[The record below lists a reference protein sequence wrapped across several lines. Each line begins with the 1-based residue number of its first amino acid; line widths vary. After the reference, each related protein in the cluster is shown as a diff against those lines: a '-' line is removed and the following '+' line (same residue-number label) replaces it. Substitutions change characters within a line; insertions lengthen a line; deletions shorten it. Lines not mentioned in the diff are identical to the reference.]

1 MPVDGR
7 GERERAGVTARPLYS
22 FQEASHVVRS
32 GNARQ
37 ILVKYI
43 AMKRYGALA
52 TFAYVILAAAS
63 VWFGGLNQDEGWYLY
78 AANLVR
84 EGKMLYRDFFYTQG
98 PLLPLAYA
106 PFAAAWRDFGLIGGR
121 IVTAVIGLASMLFA
135 AALARLLAA
144 EGRKGVAGVV
154 AFLLVGCNIYHIYYL
169 SIPKTYAI
177 ASLFT
182 MAGFFLYYFA
192 LLRAGARRAIFLLSS
207 GLCFAMASGARVSLG
222 AMLVVCGLYLLVT
235 MRSNRWGWAWF
246 GVGGAIGLATLY
258 GPYVALPGF
267 QQAIQYHLARGGFDP
282 MFTVGSLSRLVRW
295 YYPIFILLGLAL
307 CPVPK
312 ALKSPRAPRSRDA
325 QSRAPGASLFVL
337 PLAFLVVFLVQIAA
351 PYPYED
357 YQVPIMALLAVF
369 AAVRLA
375 DMPHVML
382 LALGL
387 SWSASFGSPLL
398 EKWTIAGQDRLW
410 AIKREKSELEQL
422 QEMACIIEAEDPGGK
437 ELLTQDIYLAI
448 ETNRKVPR
456 GLEMGPFSILSDS
469 QWRALLSS
477 APCEVA
483 ALSGYSFAIEP
494 PACNERDLKQQISY
508 WSILEN
514 NYQIVLRED
523 NFGQNSTPLVVLK
536 RKKEAEL

>member
-1 MPVDGR
+1 
-7 GERERAGVTARPLYS
+7 
-22 FQEASHVVRS
+22 
-32 GNARQ
+32 
-37 ILVKYI
+37 
-43 AMKRYGALA
+43 MKRYGVLA
-52 TFAYVILAAAS
+52 TFAYIVLVAAA

-84 EGKMLYRDFFYTQG
+84 EGKVLYRDFFYTQG
-98 PLLPLAYA
+98 PLLPLAYS
-106 PFAAAWRDFGLIGGR
+106 PFAAAWRDFGLLGGR
-121 IVTAVIGLASMLFA
+121 IVTAAIGLAGMLFA

-144 EGRKGVAGVV
+144 DGRKGVAGVV
-154 AFLLVGCNIYHIYYL
+154 AFLLVGCNLYHIYYL

-182 MAGFFLYYFA
+182 MAGFFLFYFA
-192 LLRAGARRAIFLLSS
+192 LSRAGARRCLFLFSS
-207 GLCFAMASGARVSLG
+207 GLCLALASGARVSLG
-222 AMLVVCGLYLLVT
+222 VMLAVCALYLLFT
-235 MRSNRWGWAWF
+235 MRTNRWGWAWF
-246 GVGGAIGLATLY
+246 GLGGAIGLAALY
-258 GPYVALPGF
+258 GPYVMLPGF
-267 QQAIQYHLARGGFDP
+267 QQAIRYHLARGGFDP
-282 MFTVGSLSRLVRW
+282 MFTIGSLSRLVRW
-295 YYPIFILLGLAL
+295 YYPIFILFGLAL

-312 ALKSPRAPRSRDA
+312 ALKSPRAPRLGDGRPALGS
-325 QSRAPGASLFVL
+325 SLYVL
-337 PLAFLVVFLVQIAA
+337 PFAFLAVFLVQIVA

-369 AAVRLA
+369 AAVRLV

-398 EKWTIAGQDRLW
+398 ENWTIAGKDRLW
-410 AIKREKSELEQL
+410 VIKREKSELEQL

-448 ETNRKVPR
+448 ETNRKVPH
-456 GLEMGPFSILSDS
+456 GLEMGPFSILSDA
-469 QWRALLSS
+469 QWRALLAS

-494 PACNERDLKQQISY
+494 PVCNERDLKQQISY
-508 WSILEN
+508 WNILER

-523 NFGQNSTPLVVLK
+523 DFGQNSTPLVVLK
-536 RKKEAEL
+536 RKKKEAEL